1 MALETKYGFDV
12 NAFNRFGDDLCELI
26 LSYLSFEDKMRFE
39 CV

>member
-1 MALETKYGFDV
+1 MSLKTKSGFYV
-12 NAFNRFGDDLCELI
+12 HSFNRFDDDLCELL